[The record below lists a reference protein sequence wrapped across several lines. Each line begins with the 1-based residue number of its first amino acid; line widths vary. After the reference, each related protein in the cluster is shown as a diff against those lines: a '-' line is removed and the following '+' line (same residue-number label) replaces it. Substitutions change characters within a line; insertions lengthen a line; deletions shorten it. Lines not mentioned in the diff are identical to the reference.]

1 MSMFKLLKLGV
12 AAGIAAMPLPTMA
25 QETNDIIIVLD
36 SSGSMWGQIDGTS
49 KRDIARTALNDLL
62 NTLPADAKTG
72 LIAYGHRRKG
82 DCADIELLAMPGP
95 KSQIAS
101 KVDAIRPMGKTP
113 LTAAVR
119 QAAEQLK
126 ITENAATVIA
136 ITDGIE
142 TCDADPC
149 AAGAELEQ
157 LGIDFTAHV
166 VGFGLSDAEG
176 RQVACLAEETGGLY
190 LQASDAGSLSE
201 ALETVAQATA
211 EDTVDVGTAQASLI
225 VPEEVEIGNAFEVS
239 FEGPEDTLEKPDYV
253 DLVGPEAVGT
263 AVRPIS
269 YFYTNK
275 GNPGT
280 LRAPASPGVY
290 LARYIWVNAAGKDI
304 IAEAFV
310 QVVDAEVALSAPDTA
325 GVGSAVDVAWRGPG
339 NRADFIDVVP
349 QGSKGNVKAI
359 SYRWTRDSED
369 NIIAVTMPGAPGDYD
384 LRYVASGSDGKRVL
398 KTLPITVEDVRT
410 ELAFAPEVGLGEVL
424 EVSWT
429 GAGNRADYIDIVPLG
444 QKDDTKALSY
454 RWTRDGN
461 PSALSLPGEPGDYE
475 VRYVLQGPDGKRVMA
490 REPLSLEAVDVTL
503 DFAPAMP
510 MGAPFEVSWTG
521 PGGRNDY
528 IDIVPRGDTKIGDE
542 LAYRWVRD
550 GESLLVTLPSTP
562 GEYDV
567 RYILYPTDGKR
578 LLKSAPLTVIPVA
591 AALDAPST
599 LSQDQVLEVSWSGPG
614 GRTDYI
620 DIVPTGSKRPGGEL
634 SYRWTRDGD
643 VLVLDIPAKDGTY
656 ALRYV
661 HNGAGGKVV
670 LHSKPITFTDVP
682 ATLEAP
688 ATAAVDT
695 KIEVVWTGPGRKS
708 DYVDIVPRGQKR
720 TSGELAY
727 FWTRSH
733 KDGVGLLKMP
743 KKPGAY
749 DIRYILRGA
758 KKKVV
763 KTVIPITVE

>member
-1 MSMFKLLKLGV
+1 MSILKWFGLSIAGLV
-12 AAGIAAMPLPTMA
+12 SAMSPAALA
-25 QETNDIIIVLD
+25 QEPNDIMIVLD

-49 KRDIARTALNDLL
+49 KRDIARTALKNLID
-62 NTLPADAKTG
+62 TLPEAAKTG
-72 LIAYGHRRKG
+72 LIAYGHRKKG
-82 DCADIELLAMPGP
+82 DCGDIELLAMPGP
-95 KSQIAS
+95 KGQIAS

-119 QAAEQLK
+119 QAAERLK

-149 AAGAELEQ
+149 AAGAELER

-166 VGFGLSDAEG
+166 VGFGLSEAEG

-190 LQASDAGSLSE
+190 LQASDAGSLSK
-201 ALETVAQATA
+201 ALQTVAKAA
-211 EDTVDVGTAQASLI
+211 EAAPIDVGTAQANLI
-225 VPEEVEIGNAFEVS
+225 VPEMVEIGNDFEVR
-239 FEGPEDTLEKPDYV
+239 FEGPDDTPDKPDYV

-263 AVRPIS
+263 AVRSIS
-269 YFYTNK
+269 NFYVRD
-275 GNPGT
+275 GSPGT
-280 LRAPASPGVY
+280 LRAPAKPGVY
-290 LARYIWVNAAGKDI
+290 LARYIWVNAAGKDV

-310 QVVDAEVALSAPDTA
+310 QVVDAQVALSAPDTA
-325 GVGSAVDVAWRGPG
+325 GVGRPVEVTWRGPD
-339 NRADFIDVVP
+339 NQADYIDVVP
-349 QGSKGNVKAI
+349 RGNTATRGQI
-359 SYRWTRDSED
+359 SYRWVRDSED
-369 NIIAVTMPGAPGDYD
+369 NVIAVTMPGEPGDYD
-384 LRYVASGSDGKRVL
+384 LRYVARGSDGKRVL
-398 KTLPITVEDVRT
+398 KTLPITIEDIRT
-410 ELAFAPEVGLGEVL
+410 ELAFAPEVGLGEIL

-429 GAGNRADYIDIVPLG
+429 GAGNWTDYIDIVPKG
-444 QKDDTKALSY
+444 QKAADDELSY

-461 PSALSLPGEPGDYE
+461 PSVLQLPGEPGEYE
-475 VRYVLQGPDGKRVMA
+475 VRYVLNAPKGKRVMA
-490 REPLSLEAVDVTL
+490 RAPLSLKAVDVTL

-510 MGAPFEVSWTG
+510 MGAPFEVNWTG

-528 IDIVPRGDTKIGDE
+528 IDIVPRGNTKTRDE

-550 GESLLVTLPSTP
+550 GESLVVTLPSKP

-567 RYILYPTDGKR
+567 RYVLNPTDGKR
-578 LLKSAPLTVIPVA
+578 VLKSKPLTVIPVE

-599 LSQDQVLEVSWSGPG
+599 MAQDKVLEVSWTGPG
-614 GRTDYI
+614 GRNDYI
-620 DIVPTGSKRPGGEL
+620 DIAAAGSNRAGNEI
-634 SYRWTRDGD
+634 SYRWTRDGE
-643 VLVLDIPAKDGTY
+643 VLVLKIPAEEGTY

-670 LHSKPITFTDVP
+670 LHSQPITFTAVP

-688 ATAAVDT
+688 TKAAADT
-695 KIEVVWTGPGRKS
+695 KVEIAWTGPGRGN

-720 TSGELAY
+720 TSGEIAY
-727 FWTRSH
+727 FWTRSA

-743 KKPGAY
+743 KKAGAY
-749 DIRYILRGA
+749 DIRYIMRGA
-758 KKKVV
+758 KKHVV